1 MRPIVY
7 LIGSGP
13 GDPGLISARGARYL
27 AAADVVLY
35 DHLVHPRLL
44 RYARHEAEKIDVGL
58 AAPQPLD
65 QEAINYLVVEKA
77 REGKIVARLKWGDP
91 FLFDRGGQ
99 EALFLHEHG
108 VPFEVVPGIPAA
120 IGTTSYAGVPL
131 TYPGGGDT
139 LTFVRIGEDEGKRRS
154 APDWKR
160 LAGLDGTIVFYVAS
174 AQVAAVVSALLAHGR
189 SAEEPSA
196 LIVDGTLPT
205 QVATRGSLGD
215 ICALAGPSA
224 GDRRTAILIAGR
236 VAALGEHLRWFDSRP
251 LFGKRILVT
260 RPREQAAEL
269 VGLLESLGADPIE
282 APMIRILPPADFG
295 PLDDLCAHV
304 TELDWLVC
312 SSANAVDAFM
322 GRLLAS
328 SLDLRSLGSVR
339 ICAVGP
345 STGGRLERYGVK
357 ADLLPAESRAEEVV
371 AAMLAGGKIEGQ
383 RIGLPRSE
391 IGREVIGEELRKKR
405 ALVSEVVAYRTVPV
419 ELGTDGEPDVYR
431 MLLERRIDVV
441 TFTSPSAVANL
452 VKGLGAEPAADLL
465 KTTLVASIG
474 PVTADAAARYGVA
487 TTIMP
492 AQYTVPALVD
502 AIVTYYER
510 RS

>member
-1 MRPIVY
+1 MGIVY
-7 LIGSGP
+7 LVGAGP
-13 GDPGLISARGARYL
+13 GHPGLITVRGMQCL

-35 DHLVHPRLL
+35 DHQVHPRLL
-44 RYARHEAEKIDVGL
+44 RHARSDAERIDVGVT
-58 AAPQPLD
+58 APRPFE
-65 QEAINYLVVEKA
+65 QEAICYLLAEKA
-77 REGKIVARLKWGDP
+77 REGKVVTRLKWGDP
-91 FLFDRGGQ
+91 FMFDHGGS
-99 EALFLHEHG
+99 EALFLHEQG
-108 VPFEVVPGIPAA
+108 VAFEVVPGIPAA
-120 IGTTSYAGVPL
+120 LGAATYAGVPL

-295 PLDDLCAHV
+295 PLDDLCTHV
-304 TELDWLVC
+304 TELDWLVF